1 VAGDSRAEL
10 LADPG
15 LARVWD
21 ALPEA
26 RVVGGA
32 VRDALLGR
40 PVSDVDLA
48 TPRHPEEVI
57 RALEASGLRALPT
70 GLQHGTVTAMSGARG
85 FEVTTLRRDVATDGR
100 HALVAFTND
109 WAEDAARRDL
119 TFNAMSMDRA
129 GTIFDYFNGRADLA
143 EGRARFVGDPAAR
156 IDEDYLRV
164 LRYFRFLARYAR
176 VPPDSETLDALRGGA
191 AGLARLSPERVWSE
205 LKRIFKAPDPTGA
218 LQLMRDLGVLAA
230 VLPEADTLDRI
241 EALVAAGAP
250 ADPLLRLSAV
260 TRSANPETLAERLRL
275 SNAEADRLRLLW
287 APEPRLE
294 DGASDADI
302 RRALSLREM
311 DNDVVLA
318 RAWLDG
324 RGARLRARIAT
335 MPRPVFP
342 VAGRDLLPRGIPPGP
357 RLGETLRALEQAW
370 RDGGC
375 SATREELLAL
385 LPNPAAT

>member
-1 VAGDSRAEL
+1 
-10 LADPG
+10 
-15 LARVWD
+15 
-21 ALPEA
+21 
-26 RVVGGA
+26 
-32 VRDALLGR
+32 
-40 PVSDVDLA
+40 
-48 TPRHPEEVI
+48 
-57 RALEASGLRALPT
+57 
-70 GLQHGTVTAMSGARG
+70 
-85 FEVTTLRRDVATDGR
+85 
-100 HALVAFTND
+100 
-109 WAEDAARRDL
+109 
-119 TFNAMSMDRA
+119 
-129 GTIFDYFNGRADLA
+129 
-143 EGRARFVGDPAAR
+143 
-156 IDEDYLRV
+156 
-164 LRYFRFLARYAR
+164 
-176 VPPDSETLDALRGGA
+176 
-191 AGLARLSPERVWSE
+191 
-205 LKRIFKAPDPTGA
+205 
-218 LQLMRDLGVLAA
+218 MRDLGVLAA